1 MAAKSVEVSIMGQK
15 FMVRSDSDDN
25 YVVEVAQFVNK
36 KIAEII
42 AKTKSVP
49 SLNVVLLAAMN
60 IADEYFKYKN
70 KKDESF
76 QQVEK
81 KIAQM
86 IEFIDL
92 QM

>member
-25 YVVEVAQFVNK
+25 YVVEVANFVNK

-60 IADEYFKYKN
+60 IADEHFKYKS
-70 KKDESF
+70 KKDNTF

>member
-15 FMVRSDSDDN
+15 FMVRSESDDQ
-25 YVVEVAQFVNK
+25 YVVDVANFVNK
-36 KIAEII
+36 KIADII
-42 AKTKSVP
+42 SKTKSVP

-60 IADEYFKYKN
+60 IADEFFKYKN
-70 KKDESF
+70 KKDQTF
-76 QQVEK
+76 QDVEK

>member
-1 MAAKSVEVSIMGQK
+1 MAAKSIEVSIMGQK
-15 FMVRSDSDDN
+15 FMVRSDSDDQ
-25 YVVEVAQFVNK
+25 YVVEVANFVNK
-36 KIAEII
+36 KIADII
-42 AKTKSVP
+42 AKTKAVP

-60 IADEYFKYKN
+60 IADEFFKYKS
-70 KKDESF
+70 KKDQNF
-76 QQVEK
+76 QSVEK

>member
-1 MAAKSVEVSIMGQK
+1 MSQKSVEVSIMGQK
-15 FMVRSDSDDN
+15 FMVRSESDDN
-25 YVVEVAQFVNK
+25 YVVEVANYVNK
-36 KIAEII
+36 KINDIV

-60 IADEYFKYKN
+60 IADEYLKYKN
-70 KKDESF
+70 KKDHSS
-76 QQVEK
+76 QIVEK

-86 IEFIDL
+86 IEYIDL

>member
-15 FMVRSDSDDN
+15 FMVRSDSDDQ
-25 YVVEVAQFVNK
+25 YVIDVANFVNK

-42 AKTKSVP
+42 SKTKSVP

-60 IADEYFKYKN
+60 IADEFFKYRS
-70 KKDESF
+70 KKDHTF
-76 QQVEK
+76 QDVEK
-81 KIAQM
+81 KIVKM

>member
-25 YVVEVAQFVNK
+25 YVVEVANLVNK
-36 KIAEII
+36 KINEII
-42 AKTKSVP
+42 SKTKSAP

-60 IADEYFKYKN
+60 IADEFLKYKG
-70 KKDESF
+70 KKDQSF
-76 QQVEK
+76 QQVER

>member
-15 FMVRSDSDDN
+15 FMVRSDSDEN
-25 YVVEVAQFVNK
+25 YVIEVANFVNMR
-36 KIAEII
+36 INEII
-42 AKTKSVP
+42 SKTKSAP
-49 SLNVVLLAAMN
+49 SLSVVLLAAMN
-60 IADEYFKYKN
+60 IADEFLKYKG
-70 KKDESF
+70 KKDQSF
-76 QQVEK
+76 QQVER

>member
-15 FMVRSDSDDN
+15 FMVRSDSDDH
-25 YVVEVAQFVNK
+25 YVVDIANFVNK
-36 KIAEII
+36 KIADII
-42 AKTKSVP
+42 SKTKSVP

-60 IADEYFKYKN
+60 IADEFFKYKS
-70 KKDESF
+70 KKDQNF
-76 QQVEK
+76 QAVEK

>member
-15 FMVRSDSDDN
+15 FMVRSESDDN

-36 KIAEII
+36 KIADII

>member
-15 FMVRSDSDDN
+15 FMVRSDSDDH
-25 YVVEVAQFVNK
+25 YVVEVANFVNK
-36 KIAEII
+36 KIADII
-42 AKTKSVP
+42 SKTKSVP

-60 IADEYFKYKN
+60 IADEFFKYKN
-70 KKDESF
+70 KKDQNF
-76 QQVEK
+76 QAVEK

-86 IEFIDL
+86 IDFIDL

>member
-15 FMVRSDSDDN
+15 FMVRSDSDDQ
-25 YVVEVAQFVNK
+25 YVVDVANFVNK
-36 KIAEII
+36 KIADII
-42 AKTKSVP
+42 SKTKSVP

-60 IADEYFKYKN
+60 IADEHFKYKN
-70 KKDESF
+70 KKDQTF

>member
-15 FMVRSDSDDN
+15 FMVRSESDDN

-36 KIAEII
+36 KIADIL
-42 AKTKSVP
+42 AKTKAVP

-60 IADEYFKYKN
+60 IADEYFKYRS
-70 KKDESF
+70 KKDQTF
-76 QQVEK
+76 QTVEK

-86 IEFIDL
+86 IELIDL

>member
-15 FMVRSDSDDN
+15 FMVRSESDDQ
-25 YVVEVAQFVNK
+25 YVVDVANFVNK
-36 KIAEII
+36 KIADII
-42 AKTKSVP
+42 SKTKSVP

-60 IADEYFKYKN
+60 IADEFFKYKN
-70 KKDESF
+70 KKDQTF